1 MAAASLSEMAA
12 AERAEAKEVM
22 VNAITAIVKEIIM
35 KETSRNLSKNAAEKA
50 AEN

>member
-12 AERAEAKEVM
+12 AERTEVKEAM
-22 VNAITAIVKEIIM
+22 VNAAIAIVKEIIM
-35 KETSRNLSKNAAEKA
+35 KEISRNLRKNAAEKA